1 VFWFICKAIY
11 RACCKQANAIYR
23 KKNGADHPYLEK
35 RSQQKQEDLV
45 EDPAKPEEMV
55 PMWWWA
61 PLLVLV
67 IILICVVMGVQY
79 DMPIGMSLLS
89 VLLAFVFTFLAIQCT
104 GVTDITPLTAASK
117 ASQVVLGGATKAEG
131 WAPVDAQRLNL
142 LGGAIANMGA
152 NQACDLV
159 GDFRVGFLLRTS
171 PKQQWLAQGLGTIVA
186 CFLAPALFIL
196 FAKAY
201 PCILDTEALTCTF
214 SAPSVAAWRAVA
226 VAVTADT
233 FPVPNSSGIF
243 SIVFAIFGGA
253 MTVFR
258 ELGYKGK
265 WAKYRVY
272 HPNFMV
278 IGLSFTLIQTYYGT
292 ALCIGA
298 IPSYFWMKKNP
309 KSFDIYGEYLIAS
322 NTFDVRISTNS
333 SSQATP
339 SLLVSL
345 LAKELVA
352 LSTLSSRSPVSPV
365 RTLTVPPLPAR
376 LACVKPTKP
385 DRQSVELRL
394 VKVANILDRVLIKAQ
409 TRLQT
414 APDFTYIIIANIP
427 IRSLYKLVRCP
438 SPDFLQ
444 NRIRAHLQQLLRKL
458 PPQLDSLRFADHLI
472 LTFRLNH
479 LLPVGTDDR
488 RLQHQRLALPRCL
501 HADRSTT
508 PTLQCLEQTPLSTAR
523 QSRRSV
529 RQHTQKLKR
538 PLIPSPNLQ
547 AQRTLPRRIQNPVF
561 GR

>member
-1 VFWFICKAIY
+1 
-11 RACCKQANAIYR
+11 
-23 KKNGADHPYLEK
+23 LEK

-45 EDPAKPEEMV
+45 EDPASPEEMV
-55 PMWWWA
+55 KVWMWA
-61 PLLVLV
+61 PMLVLV

-89 VLLAFVFTFLAIQCT
+89 VLLAFVFSFLAIQCT

-152 NQACDLV
+152 NQASDLV
-159 GDFRVGFLLRTS
+159 GDFRVGFLLRT
-171 PKQQWLAQGLGTIVA
+171 PPNQQWLAQGLGTIVA

-292 ALCIGA
+292 AMCIGA
-298 IPSYFWMKKNP
+298 IPSYFWMKRNP
-309 KSFDIYGEYLIAS
+309 KSFDIYGEYMTACI
-322 NTFDVRISTNS
+322 FGFEIF
-333 SSQATP
+333 
-339 SLLVSL
+339 LL
-345 LAKELVA
+345 
-352 LSTLSSRSPVSPV
+352 TIYR
-365 RTLTVPPLPAR
+365 R
-376 LACVKPTKP
+376 LRHCRWSHCRRGYWWCRQRCFP
-385 DRQSVELRL
+385 DRRHCWSGPLRYHHCLPGWHVLRL
-394 VKVANILDRVLIKAQ
+394 EN
-409 TRLQT
+409 
-414 APDFTYIIIANIP
+414 
-427 IRSLYKLVRCP
+427 
-438 SPDFLQ
+438 
-444 NRIRAHLQQLLRKL
+444 
-458 PPQLDSLRFADHLI
+458 
-472 LTFRLNH
+472 
-479 LLPVGTDDR
+479 
-488 RLQHQRLALPRCL
+488 
-501 HADRSTT
+501 
-508 PTLQCLEQTPLSTAR
+508 
-523 QSRRSV
+523 
-529 RQHTQKLKR
+529 
-538 PLIPSPNLQ
+538 
-547 AQRTLPRRIQNPVF
+547 
-561 GR
+561 